1 MNNLEKYLDR
11 VIAQRSVNQQRPVNV
26 EVPVIPSNF
35 DSDAGATFNIME
47 VIRRRWY
54 IVLLTSLILCA
65 AGIPAIW
72 LLIERAYT
80 VTGAIRVAP
89 VLTSI
94 VTGEEKKFGGT
105 QVYQGLMYT
114 QAERIKSS
122 QVVQRVAT
130 DLAEKKLAFFENPP
144 GKLITR
150 LTRRLGSEKGKP
162 DEAAVLNEAILDE
175 VITAGPARRG
185 NLIMV
190 SMKSTN
196 HTEATKIVDAFIKSY
211 MVVEVTSIE
220 QEEKR
225 KLALLE
231 DQQGLYEKKL
241 QTDRT
246 TINELAKEYGSKQL
260 DSRYDMNLQRI
271 GKLWATLTEVEARRI
286 YLQTQVRVLEQT
298 EEETIPVQEMVQM
311 REEYINKD
319 PGVGA
324 LTTNIMTLDQGL
336 IIAKETLA
344 ETNPEITRK
353 TKVLEAL
360 RARLE
365 EQKDKVGKAFDELMK
380 KEIANASNKK
390 LLNLKELLKQTQ
402 AHEQELR
409 ELLDKED
416 TETIELGKTNLAMQE
431 LQDELNLTKEMHDR
445 ISRRIE
451 EFKIERKRDARISV
465 FDYAKIAEVRDKRVK
480 YMIALIFGSM
490 ACGVLLAVLREKAD
504 HSVHTPDEVAKR
516 IGIRIIGTTTSIH
529 TIKPAQLAERVAGEY
544 QTIRA
549 NLDLFNGG
557 GIPKSIVITSPGVR
571 EGKTTFAI
579 NLATSMSG
587 TGKRVLLIDGDMR
600 KPDIASLLGLPI
612 ESRGLQDFL
621 FGTKD
626 IDKAVC
632 STPSNGLH
640 VLAADSRNTTD
651 AFELLASS
659 LTAQRMNEIS
669 QRYDHVIID
678 TPPVLAFAD
687 ALIWAKVADGVI
699 LTSFAGQT
707 TASDLKEAKER
718 LAEINDV
725 RVLGTILSN
734 VEVGHS
740 YYRYGYNYYARNARS
755 KRSVKRARR
764 KMLLPMQTRK
774 DNTNRS

>member
-1 MNNLEKYLDR
+1 
-11 VIAQRSVNQQRPVNV
+11 
-26 EVPVIPSNF
+26 
-35 DSDAGATFNIME
+35 
-47 VIRRRWY
+47 
-54 IVLLTSLILCA
+54 
-65 AGIPAIW
+65 
-72 LLIERAYT
+72 
-80 VTGAIRVAP
+80 
-89 VLTSI
+89 
-94 VTGEEKKFGGT
+94 
-105 QVYQGLMYT
+105 
-114 QAERIKSS
+114 
-122 QVVQRVAT
+122 
-130 DLAEKKLAFFENPP
+130 LAEKKLAFFENPP
-144 GKLITR
+144 SKLITR
-150 LTRRLGSEKGKP
+150 LTRRLGPEKGKP
-162 DEAAVLNEAILDE
+162 DAAAVLNEAILDE
-175 VITAGPARRG
+175 VITAGPARMG
-185 NLIMV
+185 NLILV

-196 HTEATKIVDAFIKSY
+196 PTEAARIVNAFIDKY
-211 MVVEVTSIE
+211 MAVEVISIDE
-220 QEEKR
+220 KEKQE
-225 KLALLE
+225 LALLE
-231 DQQGLYEKKL
+231 DQRKLYENKL
-241 QTDRT
+241 QTART

-298 EEETIPVQEMVQM
+298 EAETIPVQEMVQM

-324 LTTNIMTLDQGL
+324 LTGNIAILDQEL
-336 IIAKETLA
+336 IVAEKTLA
-344 ETNPEITRK
+344 ENNPEITRK
-353 TKVLEAL
+353 AEVLEAL

-365 EQKDKVGKAFDELMK
+365 EQKDKAGKAFDELME

-402 AHEQELR
+402 AHEQELH

-416 TETIELGKTNLAMQE
+416 TQTIELGKTNLAMQE

-445 ISRRIE
+445 ISKRIE
-451 EFKIERKRDARISV
+451 EFKMERKRPARISV
-465 FDYAKIAEVRDKRVK
+465 FDYAKVAQVRDKRVK

-490 ACGVLLAVLREKAD
+490 ACGMLLAVLREKAD
-504 HSVHTPDEVAKR
+504 HSLRTPDEVAKR

-529 TIKPAQLAERVAGEY
+529 TIKPAQLPERVAGEY

-549 NLDLFNGG
+549 NLDLLDGG
-557 GIPKSIVITSPGVR
+557 GIPRSIVVTSPGVR

-600 KPDIASLLGLPI
+600 KPDIASLLGLSR

-626 IDKAVC
+626 IEGAVC
-632 STPSNGLH
+632 SMPSNGLD

-659 LTAQRMNEIS
+659 LTVQRMNEIS

-678 TPPVLAFAD
+678 TPPMLAFPD

-707 TASDLKEAKER
+707 TASDLKEANDR
-718 LAEINDV
+718 LAQTNVKI
-725 RVLGTILSN
+725 LGTILGN
-734 VEVGHS
+734 VEVDHS
-740 YYRYGYNYYARNARS
+740 YYRYGYNYYTRNTRS
-755 KRSVKRARR
+755 KGNAKRVHR
-764 KMLLPMQTRK
+764 KMLLPMQTPK
-774 DNTNRS
+774 GNTNHS